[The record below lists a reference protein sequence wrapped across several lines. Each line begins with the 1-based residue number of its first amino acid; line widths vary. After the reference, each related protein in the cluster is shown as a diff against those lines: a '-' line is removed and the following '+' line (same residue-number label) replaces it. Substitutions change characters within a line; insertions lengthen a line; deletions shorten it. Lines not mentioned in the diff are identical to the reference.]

1 MAVPFSFLRLA
12 ASTAITIMEKQIS
25 DTSPNK
31 RWIVYLYRLLVGGM
45 VWVGAMSTLDFVWG
59 LADITM
65 GLMAICNLI
74 AIAFLGK
81 YAFRLLQDYRE
92 QKKSGIKSRY
102 SPKTR

>member
-1 MAVPFSFLRLA
+1 MDSCTF
-12 ASTAITIMEKQIS
+12 T
-25 DTSPNK
+25 
-31 RWIVYLYRLLVGGM
+31 VYLVGGM

-92 QKKSGIKSRY
+92 QKKSGIKS
-102 SPKTR
+102 PVFTKNKMKDIEKDIECW

>member
-1 MAVPFSFLRLA
+1 
-12 ASTAITIMEKQIS
+12 
-25 DTSPNK
+25 
-31 RWIVYLYRLLVGGM
+31 M

-65 GLMAICNLI
+65 ELMAICNLI

-92 QKKSGIKSRY
+92 QKKKRATATNIPPMLPISLFNAC
-102 SPKTR
+102 

>member
-1 MAVPFSFLRLA
+1 
-12 ASTAITIMEKQIS
+12 
-25 DTSPNK
+25 
-31 RWIVYLYRLLVGGM
+31 M

-92 QKKSGIKSRY
+92 QKKSGIKSPVFTKNKMKDIEKILSVGKEPQKNRCY
-102 SPKTR
+102 PYNL